1 MNRLFIL
8 FILLSSNLGL
18 AQETGEDR
26 LGSWHSYFG
35 NNKISERFGIHSE
48 IQLRY
53 YEQGS
58 NFNQSVWRLGLN
70 YTLGPNATATL
81 GYTNLITD
89 TSFEDAGEPKIREHH
104 VYEDFVLK
112 NQLWKLNFQ
121 HRYRLEQ
128 RFIDFGDRNETQHR
142 IRYRLLFSI
151 PLSKVVYLKF
161 YEEVFLNFQ
170 NNTFD
175 QNWTY
180 AAMGFNVFDN
190 VSAEVGYIN
199 INLPNANF
207 HRLTIAVSYN
217 PDLRKL
223 FAKNPSN

>member
-1 MNRLFIL
+1 MNRIPLLFLLL
-8 FILLSSNLGL
+8 FSTIIY

-35 NNKISERFGIHSE
+35 TNQIADRWSIHSE

-53 YEQGS
+53 YEQGD
-58 NFNQSVWRLGLN
+58 NFNQSVWRLALN
-70 YTLGPNATATL
+70 YTLGPQSVVTL

-89 TSFEDAGEPKIREHH
+89 PSFEDLSGEEKIREHH
-104 VYEDFVLK
+104 IYEDFVLK
-112 NQLWKLNFQ
+112 NELWKLDFQ
-121 HRYRLEQ
+121 HRYRMEQ

-142 IRYRLLFSI
+142 IRYRLLAAL
-151 PLSKVVYLKF
+151 PLGDIFFLKF

-175 QNWTY
+175 QNWSY
-180 AAMGFNVFDN
+180 AAFGANLTDN
-190 VSAEVGYIN
+190 LSAEVGYIN
-199 INLPNANF
+199 INVPDANF
-207 HRLTIAVSYN
+207 HRLTIAFSYN

-223 FAKNPSN
+223 FDKTPQ